1 MARRHRGTRKA
12 SGIMKTVNKT
22 MKVTTGM
29 AKKTVGMLQR
39 LAVGTVRA
47 VGRTGAVISTQAK
60 KTLRKVQFRRGRK
73 ATRRHRR
80 HH

>member
-1 MARRHRGTRKA
+1 
-12 SGIMKTVNKT
+12 
-22 MKVTTGM
+22 M

-47 VGRTGAVISTQAK
+47 VGRTGAVISRQAR
-60 KTLRKVQFRRGRK
+60 KTLRKVQLRRGRK
-73 ATRRHRR
+73 ASRRGRR

>member
-1 MARRHRGTRKA
+1 MVKRQRGTRKT
-12 SGIMKTVNKT
+12 GILKTVNKT
-22 MKVTTGM
+22 MKATSGM

-47 VGRTGAVISTQAK
+47 VGRTGAVISTQAR

-73 ATRRHRR
+73 GTRRHRR
-80 HH
+80 SHH

>member
-1 MARRHRGTRKA
+1 MG
-12 SGIMKTVNKT
+12 GILKTVNKT
-22 MKVTTGM
+22 MKATSGM

-47 VGRTGAVISTQAK
+47 VGRTGSVISMQAK
-60 KTLRKVQFRRGRK
+60 KTLRKVRGRK
-73 ATRRHRR
+73 ASSRR

>member
-1 MARRHRGTRKA
+1 MARRHRGTRKTRRMG
-12 SGIMKTVNKT
+12 GILKTVNKT
-22 MKVTTGM
+22 MKATSGM

-47 VGRTGAVISTQAK
+47 VGRTGSVISMQAK
-60 KTLRKVQFRRGRK
+60 KTLRKVRGRK
-73 ATRRHRR
+73 ASSRR